1 MRVTASSRGVVL
13 DNDGMTLRRALLV
26 SRASVSVGQRR
37 VFMLEDTDATVAHAI
52 DILGMLYWVV
62 CSVVLD

>member
-1 MRVTASSRGVVL
+1 
-13 DNDGMTLRRALLV
+13 MTLRRALLV